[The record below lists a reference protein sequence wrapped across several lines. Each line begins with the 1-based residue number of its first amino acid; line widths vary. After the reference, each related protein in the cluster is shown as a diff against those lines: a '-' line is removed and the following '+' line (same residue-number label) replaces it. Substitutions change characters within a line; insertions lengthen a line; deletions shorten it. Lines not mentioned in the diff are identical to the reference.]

1 MLKSKA
7 GRLPDGWNG
16 TNHYGYKNN
25 IHHVDHSFIRCY
37 AVTPANVHNSQ
48 MLPRL
53 IDPENKSAYIWA
65 DSAYS

>member
-1 MLKSKA
+1 MRKSKA

-48 MLPRL
+48 MLP
-53 IDPENKSAYIWA
+53 I
-65 DSAYS
+65 